1 MQPRARLTA
10 RQVEELHEDLS
21 RRLDSIGLRTQP
33 EVAVKLLE
41 LNSDP
46 DAGMGEFAGV
56 IKTDPALSGRLLRM
70 ANSAFFAQ
78 REAVTT
84 IDRACVL
91 IGLERLRAVSLG
103 FHMSRAAATDSGEQ
117 LSRRVW
123 GEAVYRACL
132 ATEISRVCAPR
143 VGAQAFLVGLMLDA
157 GVPIMH
163 TLLGDEYEALY
174 ESAKTPQ
181 MLFKLEFE
189 SLPFTHVDVAASLA
203 KKWNLPPMLAKP
215 LEWHHTRPGDPAQ
228 DSDVYSVHRIAFY
241 VGALV
246 LDGQTGKPEQ
256 EAPMPS
262 IAQRLFALPA
272 DQLASCVQRAAGE
285 YSTVAEL
292 FNEAAD
298 AITDLDSLAE
308 RVHLQLIDS
317 VDRALIRSVEQDKE
331 HFSRIDLEGRSVEFE
346 SDSDG
351 YVTAFLRDHAGERIV
366 SYRFRSGEEST
377 SNILDALGFDKPDE
391 QTLGEIDEHIRRLAA

>member
-1 MQPRARLTA
+1 MQPRSRLSARE
-10 RQVEELHEDLS
+10 VEELHEELC
-21 RRLDSIGLRTQP
+21 RRLDSVGLRTQP
-33 EVAVKLLE
+33 EVAVSLLE
-41 LNSDP
+41 LNSNP
-46 DAGMGEFAGV
+46 EAGMGEFAGV
-56 IKTDPALSGRLLRM
+56 IKTDPALSGRLLKM

-103 FHMSRAAATDSGEQ
+103 FHMSRAASTDGAEGI
-117 LSRRVW
+117 SRRIW

-132 ATEISRVCAPR
+132 ASEISRVCSPR
-143 VGAQAFLVGLMLDA
+143 IGAQAFIVGLMLDS
-157 GVPIMH
+157 GIPIMH
-163 TLLGDEYEALY
+163 ALLGDDYASLY

-181 MLFKLEFE
+181 TLYKLEFE
-189 SLPFTHVDVAASLA
+189 SLPFTHVDVAAALA
-203 KKWNLPPMLAKP
+203 KKWNLPPMLSKP
-215 LEWHHTRPGDPAQ
+215 LEWHHTRPGDPSQ

-246 LDGQTGKPEQ
+246 LDDQTGKPEQ

-272 DQLASCVQRAAGE
+272 DQLATCVQRAANE

-292 FNEAAD
+292 FSEAAD

-308 RVHLQLIDS
+308 RVHLQLIDT
-317 VDRALIRSVEQDKE
+317 VDRALIRSVEQDRE
-331 HFSRIDLEGRSVEFE
+331 RFSRLDLDGRSVEFE
-346 SDSDG
+346 SDEAG

-366 SYRFRSGEEST
+366 SYRFRTGEEPT
-377 SNILDALGFDKPDE
+377 SNILDALGFDEPDE
-391 QTLGEIDEHIRRLAA
+391 QTLGAIDDHIRRLAA